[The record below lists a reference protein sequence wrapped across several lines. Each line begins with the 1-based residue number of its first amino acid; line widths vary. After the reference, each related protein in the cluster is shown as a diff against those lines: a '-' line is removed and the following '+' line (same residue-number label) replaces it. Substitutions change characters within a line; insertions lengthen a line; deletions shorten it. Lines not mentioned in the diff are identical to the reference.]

1 MKDLEQEF
9 RALEGILGAALPT
22 YYREFLR
29 ELLSQ
34 NRDGFFGIGE
44 GASPEGFWFP
54 FKLQQL
60 YGIADLLGQKLACDS
75 VQSWRSNHPGF
86 FAGQP
91 VRLPIGYDHTGEP
104 FFIHL
109 NGSSAGHVFTWIDA
123 SEPIEEVDLASSFS
137 EFLAL
142 AGVR

>member
-1 MKDLEQEF
+1 MKDLQQEL
-9 RALEGILGAALPT
+9 RALEGMLGVALPT
-22 YYREFLR
+22 DYREFL
-29 ELLSQ
+29 SQ
-34 NRDGFFGIGE
+34 DRKGFFGIGE
-44 GASPEGFWFP
+44 GNSPEGFWFP

-60 YGIADLLGQKLACDS
+60 YGVADLLGQNLPCDS
-75 VQSWRSNHPGF
+75 VQSWRSNHPGL
-86 FAGQP
+86 FAVQP
-91 VRLPIGYDHTGEP
+91 VRFPIGYDHTGEP